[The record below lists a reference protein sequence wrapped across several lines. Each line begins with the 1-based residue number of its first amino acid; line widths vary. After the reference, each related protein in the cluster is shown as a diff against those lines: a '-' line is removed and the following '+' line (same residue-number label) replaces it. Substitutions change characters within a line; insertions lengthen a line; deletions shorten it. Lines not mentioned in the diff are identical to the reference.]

1 MNAGMTA
8 RTASVAPTSDASVV
22 VSDGLVQAALRAARV
37 LGKDVGDVPVAAI
50 AREAGISRSTLIRRL
65 GGSRAALDG
74 AIRAAG
80 IDPGG
85 RPVRTRALDAAAD
98 LISTSGLGAATLEA
112 IAARTPCSVHSLY
125 AVFGGRDALVRATF
139 ERHSP
144 LPDIE
149 DFFHDSHGDL
159 PATVRKLYGLIAHS
173 LNREPRVAPAVLA
186 EALARP
192 ESPAVQNLLQHNAPR
207 LLGSLGAWLN
217 AEVRAG
223 NIREIPLPL
232 LIHQLVTPVVIHM
245 LVRPGIAQVR
255 GIDLPDIEATCDIL
269 SDAFVRAVGIAGHP
283 TSSRHRTGAM
293 TAQPQGGQR

>member
-1 MNAGMTA
+1 MNAGKTA
-8 RTASVAPTSDASVV
+8 HSTSSGPTWKGSVV
-22 VSDGLVQAALRAARV
+22 VSDELVQAALRAARV
-37 LGKDVGDVPVAAI
+37 LGKDVADVPVFAI

-74 AIRAAG
+74 AVRAAG

-85 RPVRTRALDAAAD
+85 RPVHARALDAAAD

-125 AVFGGRDALVRATF
+125 AVFGGRDALLRATF

-149 DFFHDSHGDL
+149 HFFNDSHGDL
-159 PATVRKLYGLIAHS
+159 PATVRRLYGLIAHS

-192 ESPAVQNLLQHNAPR
+192 ESPAIQNLLQHNAPR
-207 LLGSLGAWLN
+207 LLGSLGAWLS
-217 AEVRAG
+217 AEVQAG
-223 NIREIPLPL
+223 NIRDVPLPL

-255 GIDLPDIEATCDIL
+255 ALDLPDIDTTCDIL
-269 SDAFVRAVGIAGHP
+269 SDAFVRAVV
-283 TSSRHRTGAM
+283 M
-293 TAQPQGGQR
+293 TRQPHLNTRKFA